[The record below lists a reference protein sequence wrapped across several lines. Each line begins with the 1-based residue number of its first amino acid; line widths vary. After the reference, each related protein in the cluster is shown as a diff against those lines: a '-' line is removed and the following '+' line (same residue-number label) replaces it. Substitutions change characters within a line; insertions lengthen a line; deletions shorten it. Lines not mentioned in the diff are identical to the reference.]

1 MPRGGKRPGAGRKPG
16 GKNARHSRNIV
27 LEALDRGETPLQY
40 MLAIMKDPTVPIERR
55 DEMAKAAAPY
65 CHPKLQASAV
75 VAGGTDELADL
86 LQEINGTSRGLPR
99 LDAIDDET
107 KH

>member
-1 MPRGGKRPGAGRKPG
+1 MARGGKRPGAGRKPG

-27 LEALDRGETPLQY
+27 LEAQERGETPLQY
-40 MLAIMKDPTVPIERR
+40 MLAIMKDQTVPIERR

-65 CHPKLQASAV
+65 CHPRLQAAALALS
-75 VAGGTDELADL
+75 GTDELASL

-99 LDAIDDET
+99 LEADDET